1 MGTYARRSPLRFL
14 APVAILGFGLALL
27 LIVSSSDEGD
37 STGTPSASEREKD
50 RDLGTDSRKARRERR
65 NAEANGSG
73 GLPTRTYTVKAGDT
87 LGSISEKTGIPV
99 EKLQE
104 LNPQLDPQQLVSG
117 QKIKLRE

>member
-14 APVAILGFGLALL
+14 APVALVAFGIAILMV
-27 LIVSSSDEGD
+27 VSSSGGSD
-37 STGTPSASEREKD
+37 SDSKPTASEQEKD
-50 RDLGTDSRKARRERR
+50 RDLGASTKKKSKRR
-65 NAEANGSG
+65 ASANGS
-73 GLPTRTYTVKAGDT
+73 LPTRTYTVKSGDT

-99 EKLQE
+99 DKLQE

>member
-14 APVAILGFGLALL
+14 APVALVAFGIALL
-27 LIVSSSDEGD
+27 MVVSQSNGGD
-37 STGTPSASEREKD
+37 GNDTPSASDQEKA
-50 RDLGTDSRKARRERR
+50 RDLGSSGRKSEKKKRDS
-65 NAEANGSG
+65 
-73 GLPTRTYTVKAGDT
+73 GLPTRTYTVQRGDT

-104 LNPQLDPQQLVSG
+104 LNPQIDPQQLTTG

>member
-14 APVAILGFGLALL
+14 APVALVAFGLALL
-27 LIVSSSDEGD
+27 VVVSSSNSGD
-37 STGTPSASEREKD
+37 SDTTQSPSEREKD
-50 RDLGTDSRKARRERR
+50 RDLGASTKKSKRKAKSSS
-65 NAEANGSG
+65 ANGT
-73 GLPTRTYTVKAGDT
+73 LPSRTYTVKSGDT

-117 QKIKLRE
+117 QKIKLKE

>member
-14 APVAILGFGLALL
+14 APVALVAFGLALL
-27 LIVSSSDEGD
+27 VIVSSSNSGD
-37 STGTPSASEREKD
+37 GDNTPSASEREKD
-50 RDLGTDSRKARRERR
+50 RDLGSSSRKSKRKSRSS
-65 NAEANGSG
+65 ANGS
-73 GLPTRTYTVKAGDT
+73 LPTRSYTVKSGDT
-87 LGSISEKTGIPV
+87 LQSISEKTGIPV

>member
-14 APVAILGFGLALL
+14 APIALAVFGIALL
-27 LIVSSSDEGD
+27 MIFASSNGGEES
-37 STGTPSASEREKD
+37 STPTASEREKN
-50 RDLGTDSRKARRERR
+50 RDLGTKKKKSSRSTSSEGK
-65 NAEANGSG
+65 
-73 GLPTRTYTVKAGDT
+73 LPTRAYTVKSGDT

>member
-14 APVAILGFGLALL
+14 APVALVAFGIALL
-27 LIVSSSDEGD
+27 MVISASNSGGG
-37 STGTPSASEREKD
+37 SNTPSASERAKS
-50 RDLGTDSRKARRERR
+50 RDLGTSTKKKSKRRTT
-65 NAEANGSG
+65 ANGN
-73 GLPTRTYTVKAGDT
+73 LPTKTYTVKSGDT

-99 EKLQE
+99 TKLQE

>member
-14 APVAILGFGLALL
+14 APVALVFFGLALL
-27 LIVSSSDEGD
+27 TIVSTSNGGDENAQ
-37 STGTPSASEREKD
+37 PSASEQEKE
-50 RDLGTDSRKARRERR
+50 RDLGRAERRERRERR
-65 NAEANGSG
+65 NAAEADG
-73 GLPTRTYTVKAGDT
+73 GLPTKTYTVKSGDT

-104 LNPQLDPQQLVSG
+104 LNPELDPQQLVSG

>member
-14 APVAILGFGLALL
+14 APIALAVFGIALL
-27 LIVSSSDEGD
+27 VIFASSNGGDEP
-37 STGTPSASEREKD
+37 STPTASEREKN
-50 RDLGTDSRKARRERR
+50 RDLGAKKKKKSKRS
-65 NAEANGSG
+65 ANGEG
-73 GLPTRTYTVKAGDT
+73 KLPTRTYTVKSGDT

-99 EKLQE
+99 DKLQE

>member
-14 APVAILGFGLALL
+14 APVALVAFAIALL
-27 LIVSSSDEGD
+27 VVLSSSDSGD
-37 STGTPSASEREKD
+37 SDNTPSASERAKD
-50 RDLGTDSRKARRERR
+50 RDLGTSSKKKSKRKAS
-65 NAEANGSG
+65 ANGS
-73 GLPTRTYTVKAGDT
+73 LPTQTYTVKSGDT

-99 EKLQE
+99 DKLQE

>member
-14 APVAILGFGLALL
+14 APVALVLFGLALL
-27 LIVSSSDEGD
+27 VILSSSNSGN
-37 STGTPSASEREKD
+37 SNSTPSASEREKD
-50 RDLGTDSRKARRERR
+50 RDLGTSTKKKGKRRTST
-65 NAEANGSG
+65 AAG
-73 GLPTRTYTVKAGDT
+73 GLPTRTYTVKSGDT

-99 EKLQE
+99 DKLQE

>member
-14 APVAILGFGLALL
+14 APVALVAFGLALL
-27 LIVSSSDEGD
+27 LIVSSSNSGD
-37 STGTPSASEREKD
+37 GDNTPTASERQKN
-50 RDLGTDSRKARRERR
+50 RDLGTDSRKKKRSSRAS
-65 NAEANGSG
+65 ADG
-73 GLPTRTYTVKAGDT
+73 GLPSRTYTVKRGDT

-104 LNPQLDPQQLVSG
+104 LNPQIDPQQLTTG

>member
-14 APVAILGFGLALL
+14 APVALVAFGLALL
-27 LIVSSSDEGD
+27 VIVSSANNDDGS
-37 STGTPSASEREKD
+37 GTPSASERAKD
-50 RDLGTDSRKARRERR
+50 RDLGTSTAKKKSKRRS
-65 NAEANGSG
+65 AGADGS
-73 GLPTRTYTVKAGDT
+73 LPTRTYTVKSGDT

-99 EKLQE
+99 DKLQE

>member
-14 APVAILGFGLALL
+14 APVALVAFGLALL
-27 LIVSSSDEGD
+27 VIVSSSNSGD
-37 STGTPSASEREKD
+37 GDNTPSASEREKD
-50 RDLGTDSRKARRERR
+50 RDLGNSTKRSKRKSKSSS
-65 NAEANGSG
+65 ANGS
-73 GLPTRTYTVKAGDT
+73 LPSRTYTVKSGDT

-104 LNPQLDPQQLVSG
+104 LNPQIDPQQLTTG

>member
-14 APVAILGFGLALL
+14 APVAIIIFGLALL
-27 LIVSSSDEGD
+27 VIVSSSNSGD
-37 STGTPSASEREKD
+37 GDNTPSASEKEKD
-50 RDLGTDSRKARRERR
+50 RDLGASTKKSKRKSKSST
-65 NAEANGSG
+65 ANG
-73 GLPTRTYTVKAGDT
+73 GLPTRTYTVKSGDT

-117 QKIKLRE
+117 QKIKLKE

>member
-14 APVAILGFGLALL
+14 APVAIAAFGIALL
-27 LIVSSSDEGD
+27 MILSSSSGGD
-37 STGTPSASEREKD
+37 GNNTPSASERAKN
-50 RDLGTDSRKARRERR
+50 RDLGTTTKKKSKRRTGV
-65 NAEANGSG
+65 NG
-73 GLPTRTYTVKAGDT
+73 GLPTKTYTVKNGDT

-99 EKLQE
+99 PKLQE